1 MLGGHRL
8 TVLSGT
14 VALYVHVLE
23 CRVRLVQEMEGFKD
37 DEARDD
43 RISHGD
49 GRDDISPPFL

>member
-1 MLGGHRL
+1 M